1 MLVLLCLLVLLMR
14 ITTEGRRWRRL
25 LRPLA
30 LANRNLFFGA
40 TLPTF
45 GVGVASR
52 SLDLQRLQLLH
63 LPLHPLQLHWR
74 PPPVMVDMVLSQWP
88 RRPLRL
94 FKSRQPSWK
103 KVRYSLSSL
112 FELSYFSS
120 AASICVF

>member
-14 ITTEGRRWRRL
+14 ITTEGRRL

-74 PPPVMVDMVLSQWP
+74 PPPVMVDMVLSQRP

-103 KVRYSLSSL
+103 KVR
-112 FELSYFSS
+112 
-120 AASICVF
+120 